1 MKTIEEIEA
10 DAELRILENQ
20 QKQVLNSSMKGVVTD
35 EQIYEYTALGVQI
48 EEHKRKNNQP

>member
-10 DAELRILENQ
+10 DVELRILETQ

-48 EEHKRKNNQP
+48 EEHKRKKQI